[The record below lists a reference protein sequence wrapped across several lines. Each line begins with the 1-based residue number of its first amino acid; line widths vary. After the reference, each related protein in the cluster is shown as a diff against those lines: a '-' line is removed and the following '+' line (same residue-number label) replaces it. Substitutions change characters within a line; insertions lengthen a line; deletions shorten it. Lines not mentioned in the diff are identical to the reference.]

1 MVFLKK
7 NTKTLEAGALHS
19 GVGERRETMGDF
31 SSFPRDRP
39 S

>member
-7 NTKTLEAGALHS
+7 HKTLEAGALHS